1 MYVRGQCLNLNS
13 YKILLDG
20 LHKRLCK
27 GGKLKTAQQ
36 LFQHLFVN
44 SYQLDVKT
52 YFAMISGL
60 CKNGLFDGVM
70 ILLLEMDKKII
81 IRALLE
87 RNENDKAEKLLRE
100 IISRGVMKL

>member
-20 LHKRLCK
+20 LHKSKHLEETIEFFQKVRLCK

-70 ILLLEMDKKII
+70 ILLLEMDKKV
-81 IRALLE
+81 APLT
-87 RNENDKAEKLLRE
+87 
-100 IISRGVMKL
+100 